1 MTDSKNKTKTSAK
14 TKAAT
19 ETQTVDVAPYMK
31 KGHQT
36 EETSKSN
43 ILIPLILVVVVTTI
57 IIATFFEDE
66 YKGLVAQASSVTD
79 STIVSASTNASLTE
93 EITSTVNSSIEPASE
108 KLPPGKQ
115 VVSTDDAQAKNTE
128 VATQTADTA
137 EETNI
142 SQPALAIATIA
153 AAEIVETAP
162 ANNRAATRSTSSKR
176 PMPDQYAQGRRHPY
190 ANKQAYDIA
199 RKEAMAH
206 SQEQKRKHDEM
217 MQQRRHAYEEEMK
230 SRREQYDT
238 AKKAQQERREKIAE
252 MQKNLFQ
259 QVKKNRIET
268 RLEMEQMH
276 KQLTDM
282 HKKMHQM
289 MRDSRPQYRNNSA
302 AQKQD
307 LTAEQKQSIK

>member
-1 MTDSKNKTKTSAK
+1 MTDSKDKTKTSAK
-14 TKAAT
+14 TEAAT

-115 VVSTDDAQAKNTE
+115 VVSTSDAQAKNTE

-137 EETNI
+137 EETKI
-142 SQPALAIATIA
+142 SQPAPAIATITA
-153 AAEIVETAP
+153 AKIVGTAP
-162 ANNRAATRSTSSKR
+162 ANNSTATRSTSGKK
-176 PMPDQYAQGRRHPY
+176 PVPDQYAQGRRNSY
-190 ANKQAYDIA
+190 ANKQAYDMA
-199 RKEAMAH
+199 RKQAMAH
-206 SQEQKRKHDEM
+206 SQEQKRKYDEM
-217 MQQRRHAYEEEMK
+217 MQQRRHAYEEKMK
-230 SRREQYDT
+230 SRRAQYDA
-238 AKKAQQERREKIAE
+238 AKKAQQERRAKITE
-252 MQKNLFQ
+252 MQKNISQ
-259 QVKKNRIET
+259 RVEKNRIET
-268 RLEMEQMH
+268 RLEMERMH
-276 KQLTDM
+276 EQLIDM
-282 HKKMHQM
+282 HKKIHQM

-302 AQKQD
+302 APKQD
-307 LTAEQKQSIK
+307 LTAEQKQSIE